1 MEQDPDEQPNDIHH
15 LMHQKRKQPFP
26 GVEDVGSVH
35 PYLKILISFLNTQEV
50 TKSILHEH

>member
-50 TKSILHEH
+50 TKSI